1 MGYGNKVTE
10 TREYIHEEI
19 VLGNYSR
26 GTALPP
32 EREMAEPGRRQLYD
46 AAQGSRS
53 AGGGRVP
60 GAGRRSRDLRL
71 QHDLRKQTAAA
82 ARGRDSGLGGSG
94 KHGFHHAPE
103 RGCPAGELD
112 SEVRVRPFVA

>member
-32 EREMAEPGRRQLYD
+32 EREMAER
-46 AAQGSRS
+46 
-53 AGGGRVP
+53 AGV
-60 GAGRRSRDLRL
+60 SYMTLM
-71 QHDLRKQTAAA
+71 
-82 ARGRDSGLGGSG
+82 
-94 KHGFHHAPE
+94 
-103 RGCPAGELD
+103 
-112 SEVRVRPFVA
+112 

>member
-32 EREMAEPGRRQLYD
+32 ERTPTKNL
-46 AAQGSRS
+46 
-53 AGGGRVP
+53 P
-60 GAGRRSRDLRL
+60 
-71 QHDLRKQTAAA
+71 AAA
-82 ARGRDSGLGGSG
+82 
-94 KHGFHHAPE
+94 
-103 RGCPAGELD
+103 PA
-112 SEVRVRPFVA
+112 SAI

>member
-32 EREMAEPGRRQLYD
+32 EREMAERAGVSYMTLRKAVDLLVAEGCLERVAGVGTFVCSTISENKLPRQLG
-46 AAQGSRS
+46 AVIP
-53 AGGGRVP
+53 AGG
-60 GAGRRSRDLRL
+60 
-71 QHDLRKQTAAA
+71 LRKTWI
-82 ARGRDSGLGGSG
+82 SS
-94 KHGFHHAPE
+94 
-103 RGCPAGELD
+103 CT
-112 SEVRVRPFVA
+112 

>member
-32 EREMAEPGRRQLYD
+32 EREMAER
-46 AAQGSRS
+46 
-53 AGGGRVP
+53 AGV
-60 GAGRRSRDLRL
+60 SYMT
-71 QHDLRKQTAAA
+71 LRKAVDLLVAEGCLNGLPESGPSSA
-82 ARGRDSGLGGSG
+82 ARSPKTNCRGSSG
-94 KHGFHHAPE
+94 P
-103 RGCPAGELD
+103 
-112 SEVRVRPFVA
+112 

>member
-32 EREMAEPGRRQLYD
+32 EREMAERAGVSYMTLRKAVDLLVAEGCLERVAGVGTFVCSTISENKLPRQL
-46 AAQGSRS
+46 
-53 AGGGRVP
+53 
-60 GAGRRSRDLRL
+60 GAVI
-71 QHDLRKQTAAA
+71 
-82 ARGRDSGLGGSG
+82 
-94 KHGFHHAPE
+94 
-103 RGCPAGELD
+103 PA
-112 SEVRVRPFVA
+112 